1 MENRVNYYRLFEDM
15 IREADLAAEA
25 GRKPSLL
32 LHACCAPC
40 SSHVLECLSGHFDIT
55 MFYYN
60 PNISPEPEFRTRLD
74 ELQRLLGEAGY
85 GYPVESPPY
94 MKEEFDEAVTGLEEL
109 GEGSRRCYSCYEL
122 RLRKTA
128 ETARAEGFDLFTTTL
143 SISPYK
149 NAAWLNEIGLRLEK
163 EYGVRYLCADF
174 KKKNGYKRSI
184 ELSGKYGLY
193 RQDYCGCEY
202 SRREAEK
209 RREAKETGYRG

>member
-60 PNISPEPEFRTRLD
+60 PNISPELEFRTRLD
-74 ELQRLLGEAGY
+74 ELQRFLGEAGY

-94 MKEEFDEAVTGLEEL
+94 MKEELTS
-109 GEGSRRCYSCYEL
+109 GS
-122 RLRKTA
+122 
-128 ETARAEGFDLFTTTL
+128 
-143 SISPYK
+143 
-149 NAAWLNEIGLRLEK
+149 
-163 EYGVRYLCADF
+163 
-174 KKKNGYKRSI
+174 
-184 ELSGKYGLY
+184 
-193 RQDYCGCEY
+193 
-202 SRREAEK
+202 
-209 RREAKETGYRG
+209 